1 MAIGIADNF
10 LYQGRKPLDSR
21 IVKDTITDMT
31 DMAESIIHDG
41 IMVYNKET
49 EKFYVFNSN
58 NTVDATLK
66 KWREFSGSPTDA
78 NATIS
83 EYGQDKDY
91 KKNELVI
98 FDNKMYLVANDFKSD
113 NTESTIVDSFKK
125 DLDNGNLI
133 IVSSEATDD
142 DIKCKEYQAGENYK
156 KGTLLIADNKL
167 YIVTN
172 DFTSSNSESTLA
184 DNFDLDLK
192 NGAISPVDT
201 DTQITDT
208 HSVEYKQAEK
218 YEKGNL
224 VVFDEKLY
232 IVLRDFTADNTETT
246 IEDSCIKDID
256 LGNLSPIDTDT
267 DTNCIEYAQN
277 QKYTTNKIIR
287 HNNKLYVVSTDFT
300 SNSTES
306 NSDLSFEKDF
316 QNGNLIPV
324 VSETKVSKVLA
335 YTQATKYD
343 KDTLVYIG
351 NKIARVDIDYTS
363 DSTALTVEDS
373 FNLDVANSHLV
384 LVNAEDLAVVLPYA
398 QDTDYLENTLVFL
411 GEKIARVEGNYKSDN
426 TVGNTLELSF
436 ETDIKNNKISLIN
449 TDHVKIMNE
458 YNQSNMYFKD
468 TLVYHNN
475 LITRVM
481 NDFIADSTAT
491 TTDDSFDKDVTAGN
505 LLILN
510 KEADVGIKPYKQGTF
525 FAKNKL
531 VFADGRIGRVLNDY
545 ISDNTGAT
553 VEESIN
559 IDIANGNLREL
570 AENYR
575 FKLYKTTKDMD
586 KTIDAMNTL
595 PISSIIFE
603 NGETI
608 LNMQINEAV
617 YGPLGT
623 LALIKEIDKNNGIIK
638 VKTINSREM
647 EFMPPAPNIYKYT
660 ITLAGTGFSVGE
672 IVPTTEPNV
681 NVEVVSVD
689 SNGGITDIQAT
700 NATITNANGVGQ
712 TIDAELILY
721 AGNGKQW
728 YEMPEKNN
736 ANAIIKEYTQGETY
750 TKDTLIF
757 LGDILARATQNFI
770 SDNSLATTKDSFKF
784 DLDSSNIIRMT
795 REDVNVPE
803 CLGSVKT
810 DNAADLPAL
819 AIKGNWVLIDNCV
832 NTAPN
837 QAGIGLYN
845 GTTWD
850 ISPIPQGTFNFPEPN
865 ADGNLYFRKRDIGAT
880 DGQWEK
886 FTTVNGNDVEVTI
899 KTKSDLT
906 DNSYVPKANELVWDT
921 NRKILV
927 IGDGTTSLGSL
938 KEFYG
943 KGVSSTD
950 IITAIG
956 YTPENA
962 AEKGQA
968 NGYAPLDANGIV
980 PTANL
985 PASLT
990 DTYSKTEIDTKDTNT
1005 LNTATGLVN
1014 TEAARA
1020 KGVESGLRTDLDAH
1034 IADNVRHVTQT
1045 EKDTWNAKV
1054 EKSDLTKYDNHL
1066 SDTVIHVTQ
1075 ADKDKWNGMN
1085 KAYYVTS
1092 VTDLP
1097 LTGNQIG
1104 NIGYV
1109 QVSAAGVTPVV
1120 CDQYL
1125 WDGTA
1130 WRQMDGSKVS
1140 LTFTWGNLQ
1149 GKPSST
1155 PLSIDNTVTVA
1166 HNHTNKN
1173 VLDKIGQSAAGNF
1186 TYDGVEI
1193 GVKVIFLAN
1202 ENLLP
1207 AVGEED
1213 TLYVIYEDSRVRNY
1227 PSISVYRDG
1236 SYQILGRGTQ
1246 DSAPVVGD
1254 MSILQSEYFSVVK
1267 GSKYN
1272 ITVTSNQ
1279 YFAFMPVEILRE
1291 IEGLKDQEKIILE
1304 LNDPA
1309 NFTYNEDMLSIS
1321 SANKLT
1327 ISIKDRKTIL
1337 DTVSSFYYSH
1347 VDINL
1352 DDFKDIDN
1360 IG

>member
-1 MAIGIADNF
+1 MAILIADNF

-21 IVKDTITDMT
+21 IVKDTIADMVA
-31 DMAESIIHDG
+31 MAESIIHDG

-49 EKFYVFNSN
+49 KKFYVFNST
-58 NTVDATLK
+58 NTVDATLG
-66 KWREFSGSPTDA
+66 KWREFSGSPADE

-113 NTESTIVDSFKK
+113 NTESTIADSFKK
-125 DLDNGNLI
+125 DLDNNNLI
-133 IVSSEATDD
+133 AISNDD
-142 DIKCKEYQAGENYK
+142 DIKCKEYQAGEDYK
-156 KGTLLIADNKL
+156 KGTLLVVDNKL

-172 DFTSSNSESTLA
+172 DFTSSSSAGTTA

-201 DTQITDT
+201 EFVDT
-208 HSVEYKQAEK
+208 HSIEYKQAEEYK
-218 YEKGNL
+218 KGNL
-224 VVFDEKLY
+224 LVFEKKLY
-232 IVLRDFTADNTETT
+232 IALQDFTADDTEATT
-246 IEDSCIKDID
+246 NDSLELDIKS
-256 LGNLSPIDTDT
+256 GNLCMVDTNIDTH
-267 DTNCIEYAQN
+267 CIEYSQN
-277 QKYTTNKIIR
+277 VKYTTSEIVR
-287 HNNKLYVVSTDFT
+287 HNNKLYVVAMDFT
-300 SNSTES
+300 ADSTEA
-306 NSDLSFEKDF
+306 NSDLSFEQDL

-324 VSETKVSKVLA
+324 VTETKVSKVLA
-335 YTQATKYD
+335 YAQATKYD

-351 NKIARVDIDYTS
+351 NKIARVDINYTS
-363 DSTALTVEDS
+363 DSTATTVEDS
-373 FNLDVANSHLV
+373 FDLDVANSHLV
-384 LVNAEDLAVVLPYA
+384 PISAEDLAAVLPYA
-398 QDTDYLENTLVFL
+398 QDTDYLENILVFL
-411 GEKIARVEGNYKSDN
+411 GEKIARVENNYKSDN
-426 TVGNTLELSF
+426 TIGNTLQQSF
-436 ETDIKNNKISLIN
+436 ESDIKNNKISLIN

-475 LITRVM
+475 LITRVI
-481 NDFIADSTAT
+481 NDFIADSVEM
-491 TTDDSFDKDVTAGN
+491 TTDDSFDKDITLGN
-505 LLILN
+505 LLVLN
-510 KEADVGIKPYKQGTF
+510 KEADVGIKPYKQDTF
-525 FAKNKL
+525 FAKDKL

-553 VEESIN
+553 IEESVN
-559 IDIANGNLREL
+559 IDIANGNLREM
-570 AENYR
+570 AENYK
-575 FKLYKTTKDMD
+575 FKLYKTTQDMN
-586 KTIDAMNTL
+586 KTIDAINTL
-595 PISSIIFE
+595 PISTIVFE
-603 NGETI
+603 NGESVA
-608 LNMQINEAV
+608 NMQINEAV

-623 LALIKEIDKNNGIIK
+623 LALIKEIDTNNGIIK
-638 VKTINSREM
+638 AKTVNSREM
-647 EFMPPAPNIYKYT
+647 EFMPPAPNTYEYT
-660 ITLAGTGFSVGE
+660 ITLAGTGFSIGE
-672 IVPTTEPNV
+672 IVPTTKPNV
-681 NVEVVSVD
+681 NVEVVAVD
-689 SNGGITDIQAT
+689 SNGGITDIQPT
-700 NATITNANGVGQ
+700 NDTITNANGVGQ
-712 TIDAELILY
+712 TIDAELKLY
-721 AGNGKQW
+721 VGNGKQW
-728 YEMPEKNN
+728 YEMPEKSN
-736 ANAIIKEYTQGETY
+736 ANAIIKEYAQGQIY

-757 LGDILARATQNFI
+757 FGDILARATQDFV
-770 SDNSLATTKDSFKF
+770 SDSTLTTNEDSFKF
-784 DLDSSNIIRMT
+784 DLDSGNILRMT
-795 REDVNVPE
+795 REDVSVPE

-810 DNAADLPAL
+810 DNASDLPAL
-819 AIKGNWVLIDNCV
+819 AIKGNWVLINDCV
-832 NTAPN
+832 NAAPN

-850 ISPIPQGTFNFPEPN
+850 IIPIPQGTFNFPEPN
-865 ADGNLYFRKRDIGAT
+865 DDGNLYFRKRDIGAT
-880 DGQWEK
+880 DGQWER
-886 FTTVNGNDVEVTI
+886 FTSVNGNDVELTL

-906 DNSYVPKANELVWDT
+906 DNTYVPKANELVWDT

-927 IGDGTTSLGSL
+927 IGDGTTALGSL

-943 KGVSSTD
+943 KGVTSSD

-990 DTYSKTEIDTKDTNT
+990 DTYSKSEIDTKDTNT

-1020 KGVESGLRTDLDAH
+1020 KGVESGIRTDLDNH
-1034 IADNVRHVTQT
+1034 IADTVKHVTQA
-1045 EKDTWNAKV
+1045 EKDAWNAKV
-1054 EKSDLTKYDNHL
+1054 DASDLTNYDNHL

-1097 LTGNQIG
+1097 ATGNQIG

-1120 CDQYL
+1120 CDQYI

-1130 WRQMDGSKVS
+1130 WKQLDASQVS

-1149 GKPSST
+1149 GKPAST
-1155 PLSIDNTVTVA
+1155 PLSIDNAVTVA
-1166 HNHTNKN
+1166 HNHTNKT
-1173 VLDKIGQSAAGNF
+1173 VLDKIGQSATGNF

-1193 GVKVIFLAN
+1193 GVRVVFLAN
-1202 ENLLP
+1202 ENMLP
-1207 AVGEED
+1207 AIGVED
-1213 TLYVIYEDSRVRNY
+1213 TLYVIYEDARVRNY
-1227 PSISVYRDG
+1227 PSISVWKDG
-1236 SYQILGRGTQ
+1236 SYQVLGRGTQ
-1246 DSAPVVGD
+1246 DAAPVVGD

-1337 DTVSSFYYSH
+1337 DTVSNFYYSH